1 MDHTW
6 TLPEAITP
14 QDWADDY
21 ELASDEEMEAYYF
34 SSAAGRAR
42 VVIGNR
48 RFGEG
53 GYVSGGRRLARA
65 TNPVPRGRHNSG
77 KVSDSIYAS
86 VGGCVC
92 VGGEALLRGLC
103 KADGLVRG

>member
-1 MDHTW
+1 MYHKPTRNV
-6 TLPEAITP
+6 TP

-53 GYVSGGRRLARA
+53 GYVSGGRRVARA
-65 TNPVPRGRHNSG
+65 ANPVPRGRHNSG
-77 KVSDSIYAS
+77 KV
-86 VGGCVC
+86 GG
-92 VGGEALLRGLC
+92 
-103 KADGLVRG
+103 